1 MLSKLFFFS
10 RIRIIFPLFRA
21 AITFCSKARSL
32 FLIPVAYQ
40 LPIVAADTTFMS
52 TLKRVFRGSE
62 ADHNKGS
69 LEGLLILCFASD
81 GDYLVILMEI
91 NGLDRVAGT
100 ELRF

>member
-1 MLSKLFFFS
+1 
-10 RIRIIFPLFRA
+10 
-21 AITFCSKARSL
+21 
-32 FLIPVAYQ
+32 
-40 LPIVAADTTFMS
+40 MS